1 MGYPAH
7 ARRGRNTDVGKH
19 GRGSYQRATVE
30 AGQIMNASAG
40 NAPAIRARVCE
51 GLSFPSVQLEKNWRA
66 VDAPLISA
74 DPGVSGKTNRT
85 N

>member
-1 MGYPAH
+1 
-7 ARRGRNTDVGKH
+7 
-19 GRGSYQRATVE
+19 
-30 AGQIMNASAG
+30 MNASAG